1 LLHQADALERAGGVR
16 SPSDAAGRAVTHGA
30 SVSSSSKLTV
40 TATVLAGPVSSSEE
54 DVTEKGTEE
63 LGSSEK
69 RSSDRLTGDYV
80 GVILLDHDQF
90 IDANGL
96 EADEVKTRT
105 YESLTQALDEADPGL
120 ESCNKQLL
128 QSILQ

>member
-30 SVSSSSKLTV
+30 SVSSSSELTV

-69 RSSDRLTGDYV
+69 RSSGRLTGDYV

-96 EADEVKTRT
+96 EADEVKT
-105 YESLTQALDEADPGL
+105 
-120 ESCNKQLL
+120 
-128 QSILQ
+128 